1 MRRGLLVFI
10 AMVALVLTQAL
21 AGCGETEAPA
31 PPPTDTPDAG
41 ATLAAIVHATLTA
54 LAPTPTQTPL
64 PPTPVPT
71 PTGPTTFLPTP
82 AWGQRVFYTC
92 DGGGRWMFE
101 RWAFDG
107 GYICDLGAGRIQFAN
122 GRLLTGCVY
131 QGTSDVPK

>member
-1 MRRGLLVFI
+1 MRRGWLVLI

-21 AGCGETEAPA
+21 AGCGETDAPG
-31 PPPTDTPDAG
+31 PPPTDTPDSD

-54 LAPTPTQTPL
+54 LAPTPTRTPL

-82 AWGQRVFYTC
+82 AWGQRVYYTC
-92 DGGGRWMFE
+92 DSGRWMFE
-101 RWAFDG
+101 RWAFEG
-107 GYICDLGAGRIQFAN
+107 GYICDLGAGRIQFAD

-131 QGTSDVPK
+131 QGTASNP